1 MGRKMTKNQSWIQF
15 SDEVWGEAVNSDSDR
30 NNWLRSLDD
39 PAPSTDTLD
48 PLPDV
53 NDPLLPTWMAEYQL
67 SRLVG
72 PHEQTWKYRWGIEK
86 EISRMSSACRE
97 SVGTERESN
106 LRQLRDAEAARSEFC
121 ETPEFRA
128 AVAYAL
134 AVVDR
139 VIEAAGNDLIPAQV
153 ATKARYA
160 EIRASLEAVMA
171 APVRKSESITK
182 EVPQEPSNQLAAT
195 DNRPTRKDA
204 MALELEEIICEMKK
218 SGTRLTAASVMSLLK
233 RSAGKGGCVVD
244 VAGDG
249 DGVVWERSNGKSETM
264 KMKALE
270 VRLSR
275 MQKSVR

>member
-15 SDEVWGEAVNSDSDR
+15 SDEVWGEAVNSDSDH

-48 PLPDV
+48 PLHDV
-53 NDPLLPTWMAEYQL
+53 NDPLLPTWIAEYQL

-72 PHEQTWKYRWGIEK
+72 PHEQIWAYRNSIES
-86 EISRMSSACRE
+86 EVRRLSLACRA

-106 LRQLRDAEAARSEFC
+106 LRQLQGAESALREFDR
-121 ETPEFRA
+121 TPEFRA
-128 AVAYAL
+128 AVAYML

-139 VIEAAGNDLIPAQV
+139 EIEAAGNDLPPARV
-153 ATKARYA
+153 ATKAKYA
-160 EIRASLEAVMA
+160 EIRESLEAVMA

-182 EVPQEPSNQLAAT
+182 EVPQEPRNQLAAT
-195 DNRPTRKDA
+195 DTRPTRKDA
-204 MALELEEIICEMKK
+204 MALELEEIICEMKQ

-264 KMKALE
+264 KMKALY

-275 MQKSVR
+275 MLKSIR

>member
-121 ETPEFRA
+121 ETPEFR
-128 AVAYAL
+128 V
-134 AVVDR
+134 
-139 VIEAAGNDLIPAQV
+139 
-153 ATKARYA
+153 
-160 EIRASLEAVMA
+160 S
-171 APVRKSESITK
+171 
-182 EVPQEPSNQLAAT
+182 
-195 DNRPTRKDA
+195 
-204 MALELEEIICEMKK
+204 
-218 SGTRLTAASVMSLLK
+218 
-233 RSAGKGGCVVD
+233 
-244 VAGDG
+244 
-249 DGVVWERSNGKSETM
+249 
-264 KMKALE
+264 
-270 VRLSR
+270 
-275 MQKSVR
+275 